1 MYAGMPLLPEI
12 LMLVGVLFVF
22 LAATMAWR
30 RKRRWTSGVRPQGA
44 VRPRVSDSPRRSR
57 QAEVAQRREGG
68 ANRENKAYAEWEPR
82 RRTIRGKDEGTW
94 ETQRGSDRGD
104 GAGAKPSA

>member
-1 MYAGMPLLPEI
+1 MYAGMPLIPEL

-22 LAATMAWR
+22 VAATMAWR
-30 RKRRWTSGVRPQGA
+30 RKKRTANGAGPQGA
-44 VRPRVSDSPRRSR
+44 VRPRVSDSPRRRR
-57 QAEVAQRREGG
+57 QTEIAQRREGG
-68 ANRENKAYAEWEPR
+68 ADRGNKVYGEREPR
-82 RRTIRGKDEGTW
+82 GRSIRGKDEGTW